1 MGQDKFGRGKGLMG
15 TDNLLPVFFFP
26 PGICIGQ
33 GQLLH
38 IAQIGERTCVIQP
51 SMLHGSYS
59 YLSLRQMQIEVRSG
73 HGVACTAAAEFTYTS
88 FIRQKPDIFKLRC
101 VDEPAT

>member
-1 MGQDKFGRGKGLMG
+1 M
-15 TDNLLPVFFFP
+15 
-26 PGICIGQ
+26 
-33 GQLLH
+33 
-38 IAQIGERTCVIQP
+38 
-51 SMLHGSYS
+51 
-59 YLSLRQMQIEVRSG
+59 QMQTEVRAG

>member
-1 MGQDKFGRGKGLMG
+1 MG

-88 FIRQKPDIFKLRC
+88 FTRQKPDIFKLRA

>member
-1 MGQDKFGRGKGLMG
+1 MG
-15 TDNLLPVFFFP
+15 TDNLLPAIFFP

-38 IAQIGERTCVIQP
+38 IAQMGERTCVIQL
-51 SMLHGSYS
+51 SMPHGLYS
-59 YLSLRQMQIEVRSG
+59 YLPWVQMQTEVRSG
-73 HGVACTAAAEFTYTS
+73 HGMSCTAAAEFTYTC
-88 FIRQKPDIFKLRC
+88 FTRQKPAMAKLRC

>member
-1 MGQDKFGRGKGLMG
+1 MG

-38 IAQIGERTCVIQP
+38 IAQIGERTCVIQL
-51 SMLHGSYS
+51 SMLHGLYS
-59 YLSLRQMQIEVRSG
+59 YLSWMQMQTEVRSG
-73 HGVACTAAAEFTYTS
+73 HGVRCTAAAEFTYTS
-88 FIRQKPDIFKLRC
+88 FTRQKPDMVKLRF